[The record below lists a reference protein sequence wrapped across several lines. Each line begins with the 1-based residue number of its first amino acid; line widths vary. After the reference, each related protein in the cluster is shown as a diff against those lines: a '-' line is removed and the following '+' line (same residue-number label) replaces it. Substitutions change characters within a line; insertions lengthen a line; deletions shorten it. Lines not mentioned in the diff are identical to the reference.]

1 MAVGVRISITE
12 AVVAEGV
19 DVWAEGEGVDVW
31 AVGVMGVAE
40 EKGSKDCP
48 MDGNGDKTVFEEG
61 LDVCVCVSFSLFAY
75 VAVRGNSLLISSP
88 FAISFW
94 TSVTEQYLN
103 IHCLFLTDG
112 WVRGCRA

>member
-61 LDVCVCVSFSLFAY
+61 LDVVWGGVWEEYGEKSDSA
-75 VAVRGNSLLISSP
+75 
-88 FAISFW
+88 
-94 TSVTEQYLN
+94 
-103 IHCLFLTDG
+103 
-112 WVRGCRA
+112 